1 MKKNMIAIFISI
13 TMIVTILLT
22 ILLGRQT
29 VLSNATENQASSD
42 NKVIKT
48 TSDISKS
55 IVFGIERL
63 PDLDTLKAS
72 NNPTKYVLMDRDSGI
87 KVEPTKMPK
96 PPKKKTTHSNNSK
109 QRKATIKKNG
119 INNTKKLSYSENDLY
134 ILSHLIYAEAGNQN
148 WDFQVATGSV
158 VLNRVKSNKF
168 PNSIKG
174 VVFQRGQYACT
185 WDGNYNK
192 TPSKQAK
199 NVAKY
204 LLQNGSQLPSYVIW
218 QAEFKQGK
226 GVYKKL
232 GNTYFC
238 Y

>member
-1 MKKNMIAIFISI
+1 MIAIFISI
-13 TMIVTILLT
+13 TIMVTILLT

-29 VLSNATENQASSD
+29 VLSNATENQASND

-96 PPKKKTTHSNNSK
+96 PPKNKTTHSSNSK

-134 ILSHLIYAEAGNQN
+134 ILSHLIYGEAGNQN
-148 WDFQVATGSV
+148 WNFQVATGSV

-218 QAEFKQGK
+218 QAEFRQGK

>member
-1 MKKNMIAIFISI
+1 MKKNMIAIFASI
-13 TMIVTILLT
+13 IMIVTILLT

-29 VLSNATENQASSD
+29 VLSNATENQVSND

-48 TSDISKS
+48 TSDISKYN
-55 IVFGIERL
+55 VFGIERL

-72 NNPTKYVLMDRDSGI
+72 NNPTKYVLMDKDSGI

-96 PPKKKTTHSNNSK
+96 PPKKKTTHSSNSK
-109 QRKATIKKNG
+109 QRKTTIKKNG

-148 WDFQVATGSV
+148 WNFQVATGSV

-218 QAEFKQGK
+218 QAEFRQGK

>member
-1 MKKNMIAIFISI
+1 MIAIFISI

-29 VLSNATENQASSD
+29 VLSNATENQASND

-96 PPKKKTTHSNNSK
+96 PPKKKTTHSSNSK